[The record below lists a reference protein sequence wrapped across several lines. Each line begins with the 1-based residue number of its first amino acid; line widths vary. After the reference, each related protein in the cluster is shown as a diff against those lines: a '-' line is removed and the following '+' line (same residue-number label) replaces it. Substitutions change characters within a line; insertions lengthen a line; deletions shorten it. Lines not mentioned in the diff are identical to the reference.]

1 VTQESMTDV
10 LICGAGAAGLALA
23 IDLGRRGVD
32 FRLIDKAAT
41 PFRGSRG
48 KGVQPRSLEV
58 FEDFGIVD
66 RLFATGGPHPPVRA
80 YRSDGSFVDEP
91 LSDARGPTPAEPY
104 GAPLMVP
111 QFLAET
117 VMRERLAEL
126 GHRPEFGRE
135 LTGFSQDTKGVT
147 AQVGSEI
154 VRARY
159 LVGTD
164 GGRSLVRH
172 SLGIDFPGETLGARA
187 IVADVELEGIGRDAW
202 HRFGSGRRQIL
213 LCPLAGTHLFQVQ
226 GPVPMEGEVDLSA
239 EGLTRLVVERTGRD
253 IAIRSVTW
261 ASAYSMNARL
271 ADRYRLARVFLAG
284 DAAHIHPPT
293 GGQGL
298 NTSVQDSYN
307 LGWKLAAVLDG
318 APGKLLASY
327 EEERRPIA
335 AGMLGL
341 ATRLLDESKQGTMR
355 RGRETRQ
362 LDLGYAG
369 TSLALQTR
377 ECVGVRAGDR
387 APDAPIR
394 GAAGQPT
401 RLFSLFRGP
410 HWTLLGCDAD
420 RAAVPPRPGLRVH
433 VVGPRGDVMDDGGH
447 FRDAYGLSPGGWVLV
462 RPDGYVGAVT
472 GAENVP
478 VLEQYLAE
486 VGLPRGLQL
495 HGALSDAGVFGYSAA
510 MRGTSSAIAK

>member
-1 VTQESMTDV
+1 
-10 LICGAGAAGLALA
+10 
-23 IDLGRRGVD
+23 
-32 FRLIDKAAT
+32 
-41 PFRGSRG
+41 
-48 KGVQPRSLEV
+48 
-58 FEDFGIVD
+58 
-66 RLFATGGPHPPVRA
+66 
-80 YRSDGSFVDEP
+80 
-91 LSDARGPTPAEPY
+91 
-104 GAPLMVP
+104 
-111 QFLAET
+111 
-117 VMRERLAEL
+117 
-126 GHRPEFGRE
+126 
-135 LTGFSQDTKGVT
+135 
-147 AQVGSEI
+147 
-154 VRARY
+154 
-159 LVGTD
+159 
-164 GGRSLVRH
+164 
-172 SLGIDFPGETLGARA
+172 
-187 IVADVELEGIGRDAW
+187 LEGIGRDAW
-202 HRFGSGRRQIL
+202 HRFGCGTRQIL

-239 EGLTRLVVERTGRD
+239 GGLTRLVVERTGRD
-253 IAIRSVTW
+253 VAIRSVTW

-271 ADRYRLARVFLAG
+271 ADRYRLARVFVAG

-307 LGWKLAAVLDG
+307 LGWKLAAVLGG
-318 APGKLLASY
+318 APEKLLASY

-362 LDLGYAG
+362 LDLGYPG

-387 APDAPIR
+387 APDAPVR
-394 GAAGQPT
+394 GAAAQPT

-472 GAENVP
+472 GADDVP

-495 HGALSDAGVFGYSAA
+495 HGAV
-510 MRGTSSAIAK
+510 